1 MSYRK
6 LTPHPLNS
14 LLRSALTRTAAGAL
28 GAAAP
33 FAVLANPTGGQVVGG
48 SATIGSAGA
57 NGVVI
62 NQSSQKAIIN
72 WQQFNVGSNEYVQF
86 IQPNSS
92 SVVLNRVIGGTPS
105 QIFGDI
111 KANGQVFLVNTN
123 GIFFAPGASIDVQG
137 LVAST
142 LDLSTSDFMAG

>member
-14 LLRSALTRTAAGAL
+14 LLRSALTRSAAGAL

-72 WQQFNVGSNEYVQF
+72 WQQFNVGSGQYVQF
-86 IQPNSS
+86 VQPNSS
-92 SVVLNRVIGGTPS
+92 SVVLNRVTGS
-105 QIFGDI
+105 NASSIFGDLI
-111 KANGQVFLVNTN
+111 ANGQVFLVNPN
-123 GIFFAPGASIDVQG
+123 GVYFA
-137 LVAST
+137 
-142 LDLSTSDFMAG
+142 